1 MKRII
6 SIILMIF
13 CLIIP
18 VAATTSFVPVERTL
32 PLLVDDAGLLSDSEY
47 STLLEKLESISESR
61 ECEVAVITVNSTEG
75 YTAEEYADDIYDYYG
90 FGYGENDDGMLL
102 LLDMGNRKWHITT
115 YGFGAEALNDSAISS
130 IGDKIVPY
138 LSDGDYYDAFTE
150 FADQCDWYIGYA
162 RDGGSDYEYSGTV
175 IFPPQFIFGSIIA
188 GFVIALIAT
197 GTMRSKL
204 KTIRSKSGAA
214 DYTVKD
220 SLKVTRSSDIFLY
233 RNVTKTAKPDDD
245 DRSGGGSSMHT
256 SSSGRSHG
264 GGGGSF

>member
-6 SIILMIF
+6 SIITMML

-32 PLLVDDAGLLSDSEY
+32 PLLVDDAGLLTDSEY
-47 STLLEKLESISESR
+47 DTLLELLERISESR
-61 ECEVAVITVNSTEG
+61 ECEVAVVTVNSTEG

-115 YGFGAEALNDSAISS
+115 YGFGAVALHDSHIAS
-130 IGDKIVPY
+130 IGEKIVPY

-150 FADQCDWYIGYA
+150 FANECDWYIEYA
-162 RDGGSDYEYSGTV
+162 RRDDSDYEYSGP
-175 IFPPQFIFGSIIA
+175 ILFPPQFIIGSIVL

-220 SLKVTRSSDIFLY
+220 SLKVLRSNDIFLY

-245 DRSGGGSSMHT
+245 NSGGGSSMHT